1 MVHSPFPLSNG
12 VKRRIPLNNHTV
24 KFGKLIEDLR
34 RTKRLSQ
41 EELAFRCNIGRKSM
55 SYIETGKSLPS
66 LETFVNIAINLEMTP
81 EELFVKIRE
90 RGILEEILKKANKP
104 KK

>member
-1 MVHSPFPLSNG
+1 MNNG
-12 VKRRIPLNNHTV
+12 TV

-34 RTKRLSQ
+34 RSRRLSQ
-41 EELAFRCNIGRKSM
+41 EELAFRCNIGRNSM

-66 LETFVNIAINLEMTP
+66 LETFVNIAINLEMNP
-81 EELFVKIRE
+81 DELFVEIQE